1 MPSPAPLQASS
12 ASRDP
17 TNLQYGET
25 SNRRLARSLAIGVP
39 PVVPACVRSVT
50 LLVPARTSLFE
61 TGDPRSKVRRT
72 QCGAI
77 SDRVAIDLAR
87 IDGPG
92 ASPRRWEE
100 PGPLARSPSPTVN
113 QVVRDPAN

>member
-25 SNRRLARSLAIGVP
+25 SNRRLARSLAIRVP
-39 PVVPACVRSVT
+39 PVVPACVGSVT
-50 LLVPARTSLFE
+50 LLVPARTSLFA
-61 TGDPRSKVRRT
+61 TGDPRSKVRPT

-77 SDRVAIDLAR
+77 SDRAAIDLAR

-92 ASPRRWEE
+92 PSPRRWEE
-100 PGPLARSPSPTVN
+100 PGLPGLES
-113 QVVRDPAN
+113 

>member
-25 SNRRLARSLAIGVP
+25 SNRLARSLAIGVP

-50 LLVPARTSLFE
+50 LVVPARTSLFE
-61 TGDPRSKVRRT
+61 TGDPRSKVRPT
-72 QCGAI
+72 QC
-77 SDRVAIDLAR
+77 
-87 IDGPG
+87 
-92 ASPRRWEE
+92 
-100 PGPLARSPSPTVN
+100 
-113 QVVRDPAN
+113 